1 MEPDR
6 QVHLA
11 SEVDVGK
18 MWCLQKETEAVV
30 LVAGDSFAGVVG

>member
-11 SEVDVGK
+11 SEVHVGK
-18 MWCLQKETEAVV
+18 MWCLQKVTEAFV
-30 LVAGDSFAGVVG
+30 LVAGDLFAGVAG